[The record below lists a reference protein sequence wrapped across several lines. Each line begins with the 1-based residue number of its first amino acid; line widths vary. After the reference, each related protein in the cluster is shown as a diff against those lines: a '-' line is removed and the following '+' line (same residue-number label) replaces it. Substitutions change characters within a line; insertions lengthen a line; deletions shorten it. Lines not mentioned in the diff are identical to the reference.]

1 MVCWSLKLMNAAA
14 LILAVFILAVLS
26 VYWGVLY
33 HVQSNLSSL
42 VIYVVDFDGQLA
54 PYTGVTPL
62 IGPMITQTTEAMV
75 ADSPVHLGYGTLP
88 PSSFNNDPMEVR
100 KAVYEQQAWAAI
112 VINANAT
119 ALLQQAVETGD
130 ASYDPLGACQVIYV
144 EARDQEVHSSYIMP
158 QLSSLQAEITS
169 SFGKMWTSKVLANT
183 SISRTNLQRAP
194 QALSPAIGFS
204 QFNLRPFGPP
214 QAVPAVTI
222 GLIYLIIIAFFSF
235 TFFLPI
241 HMMFIKSPGHPP
253 LKFHQLIIWR
263 WCATVV
269 AYFFMSLAYSLV
281 SLAFQIPFSQDPG
294 SIYVSVSDTSAY
306 GKATFV
312 VFWMVNWLGMIAL
325 GMACENVAMLIG
337 QPWTAMWLIF
347 WVISNVATGFYAIE
361 LAPRFYYWGYAW
373 PLHNST
379 SFSNTLP
386 L

>member
-1 MVCWSLKLMNAAA
+1 MNAAA

-33 HVQSNLSSL
+33 HVESNLSSL

-144 EARDQEVHSSYIMP
+144 EARDQEVYSSYIMP

-379 SFSNTLP
+379 SFPNTLP

>member
-33 HVQSNLSSL
+33 HVESNLSSL

-144 EARDQEVHSSYIMP
+144 EARDQEVYSSYIMP

-379 SFSNTLP
+379 SFPNTLP

>member
-54 PYTGVTPL
+54 PYTAVTPL

-88 PSSFNNDPMEVR
+88 PSYFNNDPMEVR